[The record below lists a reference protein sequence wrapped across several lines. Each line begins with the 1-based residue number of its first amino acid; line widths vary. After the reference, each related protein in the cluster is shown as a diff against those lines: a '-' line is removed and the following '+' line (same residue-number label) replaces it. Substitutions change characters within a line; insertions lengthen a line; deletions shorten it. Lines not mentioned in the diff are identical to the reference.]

1 MPFEAE
7 QRSHAEEPPAW
18 EDLDAQNERLRQQN
32 ADFFEGVDREIRDKI
47 EFYQRQ
53 CSLLSQEIEG
63 SGRGNQLERDN
74 PANLAINYTES
85 SISPESSVR
94 SQEFDRHCDILFAQP
109 SEAIEGMPDLRRQVV
124 AAHDQLAPSGQQGF
138 ISARRVLSVS
148 LGLVLVAGLSALLLS
163 INSAGTAG
171 DEEPLNGGGDTL
183 PELNRRAEL
192 TSLLLQAAA
201 NRPVDT
207 ARYGIT
213 PERFS
218 SLREAVL
225 AVVQGLPEESYWE
238 QLALAAEAGYGAD
251 GAAYTL
257 GDHFYA
263 LDLAFILME
272 PLLDSQPCELDL
284 ASWMNALG
292 QEWQAGEQGRAG
304 GGVPSLYR
312 SIATQVPE
320 ESGATRLTRLFLA
333 RAVLAQ
339 AALQE
344 AVSTPVELSA
354 RSKLGLSISAN
365 SFFQISG
372 AAMFCLPAPFIAYGY
387 LANTVLEVLFGSSNS
402 SSSFLDGLSEA
413 VKTLDQIRMLAQI
426 AQIDK
431 ISGPIKA
438 YNQSLENKYNGL
450 PEDQKTDPNKLPSLD
465 FFDDPN
471 PTEFQSSLRGRLEL
485 SFFVQAGGLE
495 DAVNAAVSL
504 WESRQVYD
512 PKGQWS
518 LLLWLLLAYTTYLSC
533 SRQLASTY
541 AMIANLHGN
550 TNHQKLADLS
560 WSASYRP
567 DPSVLFT
574 GDGDGAQLAY
584 WTSKHWAQVRSHIK
598 LVRSPYTWPE
608 SLKSARSL
616 TDARLNL
623 ENSQGFYDQLWCVF
637 IEIWRRA
644 ELTLSMPAEIYR
656 WCYREV
662 DGISA
667 GNSYKSKAFAHGWVT
682 SRRTNNNVNPIDVN
696 DDLLP
701 PLGDR
706 GTPGTQIWLLA
717 WYQEMGDMHKI
728 AWLNAKADQI
738 TPQDQCRFLDIFMGI
753 FTIGRLHPSWTY
765 FLLQT
770 IRKQLQAWRVQASV
784 KDELLKGFPDPSQ
797 LRDSRLHG
805 AAWPTTG
812 ELSRLVRCL
821 DQALPC
827 SWQAGPDYLNQV
839 LLALKDRWQDMAT
852 SGTDPSHLHW
862 THDENNEPLKYWWR
876 DRSNAD
882 LRPMPLLPETIVL
895 ILEVWLAGAIKADRL
910 QQPLRDIDFNSIA
923 CNKNEGDFILNH
935 LRNLNCELAADD
947 GENQG
952 KLAYQLPSSIGTRNP
967 SLSTADVPN
976 DKDYYDSHRDLIRNS
991 WIRKRDQTLDTL
1003 LSDSYGLQPSSAEAS
1018 MSEQMAQNWMNGLL
1032 DESLNDDLKLQK
1044 PTVKITD
1051 VQSKPGLGKP
1061 TLGTAL
1067 WKEGNKI
1074 YYSYQLR
1081 GLSSFQASGN
1091 DQLSEVSDLSEPL
1104 ILDEKSAM
1112 GGCTIRVPR
1121 DDLLLARQFLVF
1133 RTIVDTTKPPS
1144 DLLREPKIWI
1154 GSGHFDPGQLEATI
1168 FHDGNP
1174 PVPEPLDKA
1183 NVSIEPASK
1192 PPKGLSTWSVGNK
1205 VQYGLQYLDAAGTG
1219 KPSEL
1224 SPLSEPIEISMAT
1237 CGLKLTILSDA
1248 SGIATSVQVQRRI
1261 IDLHGNVVDKL
1272 KPIAIHGFPL
1282 SSNPGVRVVEVLD
1295 ADVPAPSSPVIFRL
1309 HMTSKGLELMRSDRQ
1324 TPLWT
1329 SDGGKQLSKDA
1340 TSCRMQGDG
1349 NLVIYNKDLIP
1360 YWASDTMEAPGKT
1373 DSQQVLRLRANGELA
1388 IVNSIR
1394 GGQVIKSPLVA
1405 GDPQLP
1411 LDRPDVF
1418 LRRGDMMLLDQS
1430 LSTDN
1435 QSPQLSS

>member
-304 GGVPSLYR
+304 GGVPRLYR

-372 AAMFCLPAPFIAYGY
+372 AAMFCLPAPFMAYGY

-402 SSSFLDGLSEA
+402 SSSFLNGLSEA
-413 VKTLDQIRMLAQI
+413 IKSIDQRLAQI
-426 AQIDK
+426 ETIQIKED
-431 ISGPIKA
+431 INALRTPIDV
-438 YNQSLENKYNGL
+438 YRQNLENKYNNL
-450 PEDQKTDPNKLPSLD
+450 PRPHKDDPNQLPPLE
-465 FFDDPN
+465 FFDDPKG
-471 PTEFQSSLRGRLEL
+471 FQQSLRGLLEN
-485 SFFVQAGGLE
+485 SFVDTTGLPS
-495 DAVNAAVSL
+495 AVSKAEYM
-504 WESRQVYD
+504 WGDRQLYD
-512 PKGQWS
+512 QKGEWS
-518 LLLWLLLAYTTYLSC
+518 LLLWLLVAYSSYLSC
-533 SRQLASTY
+533 SRQLATTY
-541 AMIANLHGN
+541 ATIANLRGN
-550 TNHQKLADLS
+550 TNYQELS
-560 WSASYRP
+560 DQAWTDSYRP
-567 DPSVLFT
+567 DRSVLLT
-574 GDGDGAQLAY
+574 TNGEASELSY
-584 WTSKHWAQVRSHIK
+584 WTSKHWSQVQSHIK
-598 LVRSPYTWPE
+598 LVKSDYTWHE
-608 SLKSARSL
+608 SLESKKAL
-616 TDARLNL
+616 WNARLDP
-623 ENSQGFYDQLWCVF
+623 STSKGCYDRAWF
-637 IEIWRRA
+637 IFIDLWRRGQ
-644 ELTLSMPAEIYR
+644 LTLSMPTEIYR
-656 WCYREV
+656 WVKRRFDDASGPGYWDSR
-662 DGISA
+662 
-667 GNSYKSKAFAHGWVT
+667 AFVHGWPASQVVIKGKT
-682 SRRTNNNVNPIDVN
+682 ALDSADA
-696 DDLLP
+696 DLLP
-701 PLGDR
+701 PNGPPDK
-706 GTPGTQIWLLA
+706 PGSQQWLRQ
-717 WYQEMGDMHKI
+717 WYSDLCDLQKK
-728 AWLNAKADQI
+728 AVPWLDTETATI
-738 TPQDQCRFLDIFMGI
+738 TPKDQNKFLESFGGI
-753 FTIGRLHPSWTY
+753 FTIGAQHQATWTF
-765 FLLQT
+765 FLLKT
-770 IRKQLQAWRVQASV
+770 IREQLQAWRLKSDVAIDITGGV
-784 KDELLKGFPDPSQ
+784 KAVDK
-797 LRDSRLHG
+797 LHG

-812 ELSRLVRCL
+812 ELNRIIRRL
-821 DQALPC
+821 DQAVPC
-827 SWQAGPDYLNQV
+827 SWETGPDYLKTV
-839 LLALKDRWQDMAT
+839 LQTLKNRWQEMAN
-852 SGTDPSHLHW
+852 SGSDPSGLAW
-862 THDENNEPLKYWWR
+862 MQGEKYWWG

-882 LRPMPLLPETIVL
+882 NQPMPLLPETIVL
-895 ILEVWLAGAIKADRL
+895 VLEVWLGGAIRADRL
-910 QQPLRDIDFNSIA
+910 QQPIQ
-923 CNKNEGDFILNH
+923 GDLSQQVNLHGSGDEAGYLSRH
-935 LRNLNCELAADD
+935 LTNNYCKFRADYKD
-947 GENQG
+947 PENI
-952 KLAYQLPSSIGTRNP
+952 AYQIPEDLYVQGSSRREDSPNNKDFYDSNREIIRQAWVRKRENDLDQLLNENYGLTPSSITLG
-967 SLSTADVPN
+967 LSE
-976 DKDYYDSHRDLIRNS
+976 S
-991 WIRKRDQTLDTL
+991 
-1003 LSDSYGLQPSSAEAS
+1003 
-1018 MSEQMAQNWMNGLL
+1018 MAQNWINGLL
-1032 DESLNDDLKLQK
+1032 DLNDDLKLRTPDKLIQD
-1044 PTVKITD
+1044 I
-1051 VQSKPGLGKP
+1051 QMEPGLDKP
-1061 TLGTAL
+1061 TLGALL
-1067 WKEGNKI
+1067 WKPGNTVS
-1074 YYSYQLR
+1074 YSYQLR
-1081 GLSSFQASGN
+1081 RLSSFQAIGN
-1091 DQLSEVSDLSEPL
+1091 DSLSEESDLSAP
-1104 ILDEKSAM
+1104 ITLDEETVNNGIAM
-1112 GGCTIRVPR
+1112 RIPR
-1121 DDLLLARQFLVF
+1121 DEDMLASQFLIF
-1133 RTIVDTTKPPS
+1133 RKLVDTSKPKADPN
-1144 DLLREPKIWI
+1144 RESKIWI
-1154 GSGHFDPGQLEATI
+1154 GSGHFNPGQIEPSI

-1174 PVPEPLDKA
+1174 PIPSKLDNTA
-1183 NVSIEPASK
+1183 VTIEKSSK
-1192 PPKGLSTWSVGNK
+1192 PPKGVSHWINSNK
-1205 VQYGLQYLDAAGTG
+1205 IQYGLQYFDARG
-1219 KPSEL
+1219 KSSIPTKLSEL
-1224 SPLSEPIEISMAT
+1224 SDPIEISNDA
-1237 CGLKLTILSDA
+1237 CGFKLKIPSDPL
-1248 SGIATSVQVQRRI
+1248 GIATSVQVKRTI
-1261 IDLHGNVVDKL
+1261 IDRDGQTLEGLKTLDKVYT
-1272 KPIAIHGFPL
+1272 FPF
-1282 SSNPGVRVVEVLD
+1282 SDHPGTQFVEVLD
-1295 ADVPAPSSPVIFRL
+1295 ADVTPPSAPVVFRL
-1309 HMTSKGLELMRSDRQ
+1309 RMTTKGLELSRTDQ
-1324 TPLWT
+1324 PTPVWT
-1329 SDGGKQLSKDA
+1329 THSGTQNPPDL

-1349 NLVIYNKDLIP
+1349 NLVIYDKNLCP
-1360 YWASDTMEAPGKT
+1360 HWASNTMETEGKT
-1373 DSQQVLRLRANGELA
+1373 NSEHVLRLRANGELA
-1388 IVNSIR
+1388 IVNSIKDDK
-1394 GGQVIKSPLVA
+1394 VIKVLLAAAQP
-1405 GDPQLP
+1405 PLP

-1418 LRRGDMMLLDQS
+1418 LRRGEMMLPDQI
-1430 LSTDN
+1430 LSIDN
-1435 QSPQLSS
+1435 QSPQRSI

>member
-32 ADFFEGVDREIRDKI
+32 AEFFEGVDREIRDKI
-47 EFYQRQ
+47 EYYQRQ

-85 SISPESSVR
+85 SISSESSVR

-148 LGLVLVAGLSALLLS
+148 LGLVLVAGLSALLAS
-163 INSAGTAG
+163 INSVRTASG
-171 DEEPLNGGGDTL
+171 EEPLKGGGDTL

-225 AVVQGLPEESYWE
+225 ALVQGLPEESYWE
-238 QLALAAEAGYGAD
+238 QLALAAEAGYGAN

-263 LDLAFILME
+263 LDLAFILLE
-272 PLLDSQPCELDL
+272 PLLDPQPCELDL
-284 ASWMNALG
+284 ESWMNALG
-292 QEWQAGEQGRAG
+292 QEWQAGEHGRAG
-304 GGVPSLYR
+304 GGVPRLYR

-372 AAMFCLPAPFIAYGY
+372 AAMFCLPPPFMAYGY
-387 LANTVLEVLFGSSNS
+387 LANTVLEVLFGGSDS
-402 SSSFLDGLSEA
+402 SSSFFDGLSEA
-413 VKTLDQIRMLAQI
+413 IKSMERSIEQIKITDLLDDLNRI
-426 AQIDK
+426 K
-431 ISGPIKA
+431 NPIKA
-438 YNQSLENKYNGL
+438 YNQSLENKWNEL
-450 PEDQKTDPNKLPSLD
+450 PDDQKTDPNKLPSID

-471 PTEFQSSLRGRLEL
+471 PTEFQQCLRGRLEQ
-485 SFFVQAGGLE
+485 FFNAPAGGLE
-495 DAVNAAVSL
+495 EAASTAADM
-504 WESRQVYD
+504 WENRKAYD
-512 PKGQWS
+512 PKGEWS
-518 LLLWLLLAYTTYLSC
+518 LLMWLLLAYTTYLSC

-541 AMIANLHGN
+541 AMVANLHGN

-574 GDGDGAQLAY
+574 GDGDCSQLAY

-608 SLKSARSL
+608 SLKSAHSL
-616 TDARLNL
+616 TDARLNI
-623 ENSQGFYDQLWCVF
+623 ENNRGYYDQLWCVF

-667 GNSYKSKAFAHGWVT
+667 GNYYKSKAFAHGWVT
-682 SRRTNNNVNPIDVN
+682 SRRSNNDNPIDAN

-706 GTPGTQIWLLA
+706 QTPGTQVWLLD
-717 WYQEMGDMHKI
+717 WYKEMGDQHKI
-728 AWLNAKADQI
+728 AWLNVKADQI
-738 TPQDQCRFLDIFMGI
+738 TPQDQCRFLDIFIGI
-753 FTIGRLHPSWTY
+753 FTIGRLHQPSWTY

-770 IRKQLQAWRVQASV
+770 IRKQIQAWRVQASV
-784 KDELLKGFPDPSQ
+784 TVEPLQGFPDP
-797 LRDSRLHG
+797 SRLHG

-852 SGTDPSHLHW
+852 SGADPSHLHW
-862 THDENNEPLKYWWR
+862 ANDENNKPLKYWWR

-882 LRPMPLLPETIVL
+882 QRPMPLLPETIVL

-910 QQPLRDIDFNSIA
+910 QQPLRNIDFNSIA
-923 CNKNEGDFILNH
+923 CNRNEGDFILNH
-935 LRNLNCELAADD
+935 LRNHNCELAADD
-947 GENQG
+947 DENQG
-952 KLAYQLPSSIGTRNP
+952 KLAYQLPPSIGIRNP
-967 SLSTADVPN
+967 DLSTADVPN
-976 DKDYYDSHRDLIRNS
+976 DKDYYDSHRVLIRNR
-991 WIRKRDQTLDTL
+991 WIRKRDQALDTL
-1003 LSDSYGLQPSSAEAS
+1003 LSESYGLQPSSAEAS
-1018 MSEQMAQNWMNGLL
+1018 KSEKMAQNWINGLL

-1044 PTVKITD
+1044 PAFKITD
-1051 VQSKPGLGKP
+1051 IQAEPGLEKP
-1061 TLGTAL
+1061 TIGAAL
-1067 WKEGNKI
+1067 WKEGASVQ
-1074 YYSYQLR
+1074 YSYQLR
-1081 GLSSFQASGN
+1081 GMSSFQAIGN
-1091 DQLSEVSDLSEPL
+1091 DQLSEESEFSSPL
-1104 ILDEKSAM
+1104 ILDEEGAASGVA
-1112 GGCTIRVPR
+1112 ILVPR
-1121 DDLLLARQFLVF
+1121 DALLLARQFLLY
-1133 RTIVDTTKPPS
+1133 RTLTASDDPKKQTKT
-1144 DLLREPKIWI
+1144 WI
-1154 GSGHFDPGQLEATI
+1154 GSGHFDPGQLEAAI
-1168 FHDGNP
+1168 FHDGHP
-1174 PVPEPLDKA
+1174 PVPEALDTVK
-1183 NVSIEPASK
+1183 VSIDPTSK
-1192 PPKGLSTWSVGNK
+1192 PPKGVSAWSVGNK
-1205 VQYGLQYLDAAGTG
+1205 VQYRLQYLDAVGTG
-1219 KPSEL
+1219 KPTEPSAL
-1224 SPLSEPIEISMAT
+1224 SNPIEISNAA
-1237 CGLKLTILSDA
+1237 CGLNLTIASDPL
-1248 SGIATSVQVQRRI
+1248 GIATSVQVQRQI
-1261 IDLHGNVVDKL
+1261 IDPTGILLEKL
-1272 KPIAIHGFPL
+1272 KPIALHAFPV
-1282 SSNPGVRVVEVLD
+1282 SSHPGVRVVEVLD
-1295 ADVPAPSSPVIFRL
+1295 ADVSAPPSPVIFRL
-1309 HMTSKGLELMRSDRQ
+1309 HMTSKGLELMRLDRQ

-1349 NLVIYNKDLIP
+1349 NLVIYNKDLVP

-1394 GGQVIKSPLVA
+1394 SGQVIKSPLVA

-1435 QSPQLSS
+1435 QSPQSPS

>member
-1 MPFEAE
+1 MPFEPE

-32 ADFFEGVDREIRDKI
+32 EDFFEGVDREIRDKI
-47 EFYQRQ
+47 EFYRRQ

-63 SGRGNQLERDN
+63 SGMGNQLERDN
-74 PANLAINYTES
+74 PNNLAINYTET

-124 AAHDQLAPSGQQGF
+124 AAHDQLAPSEQQGF

-148 LGLVLVAGLSALLLS
+148 LGLVLVAGLSALLADIYS
-163 INSAGTAG
+163 VRRASG
-171 DEEPLNGGGDTL
+171 EEPLKGGGDTM

-225 AVVQGLPEESYWE
+225 ALVQELPEELYWE

-251 GAAYTL
+251 GGAYTL

-263 LDLAFILME
+263 LDLAFILLE
-272 PLLDSQPCELDL
+272 PMLEPQPCDLDL
-284 ASWMNALG
+284 ESWMNALG
-292 QEWQAGEQGRAG
+292 QEWQAGENERAD
-304 GGVPSLYR
+304 GGVPRLYR
-312 SIATQVPE
+312 SIATQVPD

-339 AALQE
+339 AALKE
-344 AVSTPVELSA
+344 AASSPEELYG
-354 RSKLGLSISAN
+354 RSKLSLSISAN

-372 AAMFCLPAPFIAYGY
+372 AAMFCLPPPFMAYGY
-387 LANTVLEVLFGSSNS
+387 LANTVLEVLFGGSDS
-402 SSSFLDGLSEA
+402 SSSFFDGLTEA
-413 VKTLDQIRMLAQI
+413 IKSMERSIEQIKITDLLDDLNRI
-426 AQIDK
+426 K
-431 ISGPIKA
+431 NPIKA
-438 YNQSLENKYNGL
+438 YNQSLENKWNEL
-450 PEDQKTDPNKLPSLD
+450 PDDQKTDPNKLPSID

-471 PTEFQSSLRGRLEL
+471 LTEFQQSLRGRLEQ
-485 SFFVQAGGLE
+485 FFNTPAGGLE
-495 DAVNAAVSL
+495 EAASTAANM
-504 WESRQVYD
+504 WENRQAYD
-512 PKGQWS
+512 PKGEWS
-518 LLLWLLLAYTTYLSC
+518 LLMWLLLAYTTYLSC

-541 AMIANLHGN
+541 AMIANLRGN
-550 TNHQKLADLS
+550 TNHQKIADLS
-560 WSASYRP
+560 WRGSYRP

-574 GDGDGAQLAY
+574 GDGDGSQLAY

-608 SLKSARSL
+608 SLKSAHSL
-616 TDARLNL
+616 TDARLNI
-623 ENSQGFYDQLWCVF
+623 ENNRGYYDQLWCIF

-667 GNSYKSKAFAHGWVT
+667 GNYYKSKAFAHGWVT
-682 SRRTNNNVNPIDVN
+682 SRRSNNDNPIDAN

-706 GTPGTQIWLLA
+706 QTPGTQAWLLA
-717 WYQEMGDMHKI
+717 WYREMGDLHKI

-738 TPQDQCRFLDIFMGI
+738 TPQDQCRFLDIFIGI
-753 FTIGRLHPSWTY
+753 FTIGRLHQPSWTY

-770 IRKQLQAWRVQASV
+770 IRKQIQAWRVQASV
-784 KDELLKGFPDPSQ
+784 TVEPLQGFPDP
-797 LRDSRLHG
+797 SRLHG

-852 SGTDPSHLHW
+852 SGADPSHLHW
-862 THDENNEPLKYWWR
+862 ANDENNKPLKYWWR

-882 LRPMPLLPETIVL
+882 QRPMPLLPETIVL

-910 QQPLRDIDFNSIA
+910 QQPLRNIDFNSIA
-923 CNKNEGDFILNH
+923 CNRNEGDFILNH
-935 LRNLNCELAADD
+935 LRNHNCELAADD

-952 KLAYQLPSSIGTRNP
+952 KLAYQLPPSIGIRNP
-967 SLSTADVPN
+967 ELSTADVPN

-991 WIRKRDQTLDTL
+991 WIRKRDQALDTL
-1003 LSDSYGLQPSSAEAS
+1003 LSESYGLQPSSAEAS
-1018 MSEQMAQNWMNGLL
+1018 KSEKMAQNWMNGLL

-1044 PTVKITD
+1044 PTITITD
-1051 VQSKPGLGKP
+1051 IQSKPGLGKP
-1061 TLGTAL
+1061 TIDTTR

-1074 YYSYQLR
+1074 YYSYILR

-1104 ILDEKSAM
+1104 ILNETSAM
-1112 GGCTIRVPR
+1112 VGCAIRIPR

-1133 RTIVDTTKPPS
+1133 RTIVDTTNPTS
-1144 DLLREPKIWI
+1144 DLAKEPKIWI
-1154 GSGHFDPGQLEATI
+1154 GSGHFEPGQLEATI

-1174 PVPEPLDKA
+1174 PVPKPLDKA

-1192 PPKGLSTWSVGNK
+1192 PPKGLGSWSVGNK
-1205 VQYGLQYLDAAGTG
+1205 VQYSLQYLDAVGTG
-1219 KPSEL
+1219 KPSDL
-1224 SPLSEPIEISMAT
+1224 SPLSEPIEISTAT
-1237 CGLKLTILSDA
+1237 CGLKLTIPSDA
-1248 SGIATSVQVQRRI
+1248 SGIATSVQVQRQI
-1261 IDLHGNVVDKL
+1261 IDPNGKVLDKL
-1272 KPIAIHGFPL
+1272 KPIALHGFPP
-1282 SSNPGVRVVEVLD
+1282 SSDPGVRVVEVLD
-1295 ADVPAPSSPVIFRL
+1295 ADVSAPPSPIIFRL
-1309 HMTSKGLELMRSDRQ
+1309 HMTSKGLELTRSDRQ

-1349 NLVIYNKDLIP
+1349 NLVIYNKDLVP
-1360 YWASDTMEAPGKT
+1360 YWSSDTMEAPGKT

-1394 GGQVIKSPLVA
+1394 SGQVLKSPLVT

-1418 LRRGDMMLLDQS
+1418 LRRGEMMLPDQS

-1435 QSPQLSS
+1435 QSPQAPT